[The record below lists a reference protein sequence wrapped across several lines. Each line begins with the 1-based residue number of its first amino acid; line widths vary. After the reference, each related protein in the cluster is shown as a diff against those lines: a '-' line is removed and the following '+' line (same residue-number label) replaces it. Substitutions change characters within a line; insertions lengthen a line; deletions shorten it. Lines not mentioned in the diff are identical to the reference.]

1 MACLY
6 HPYRHHS
13 NCGCRRAL
21 NCAKK
26 LHTVNTADGCSPL
39 SPRYSQDVGRKSTAG
54 MDWLYERMQEL
65 NISSLEQAAE
75 RCGLNRGNLYRYFNW
90 ETRPS
95 IDVLPALCIGLES
108 SPEEVLHA
116 LGIDIK

>member
-1 MACLY
+1 MSKNSKEGL
-6 HPYRHHS
+6 
-13 NCGCRRAL
+13 
-21 NCAKK
+21 
-26 LHTVNTADGCSPL
+26 
-39 SPRYSQDVGRKSTAG
+39 
-54 MDWLYERMQEL
+54 DWLYGRIEVL
-65 NISSLEQAAE
+65 GLTSLEQAAE